1 MINNF
6 LKITFQLV
14 IFLVALFFLSLLTG
28 FVSVADLIA
37 ILNIDPTSNAG
48 KAVSNVLLELKLVTK
63 NLFGLI
69 FEIV

>member
-48 KAVSNVLLELKLVTK
+48 KDVSNVLLELKLVTK

>member
-14 IFLVALFFLSLLTG
+14 IFLVALLFLSLLTG

>member
-37 ILNIDPTSNAG
+37 ILNIDPISNAG

>member
-14 IFLVALFFLSLLTG
+14 IFLVAIFFLSLLTG

>member
-37 ILNIDPTSNAG
+37 ILNIDPTSNSG